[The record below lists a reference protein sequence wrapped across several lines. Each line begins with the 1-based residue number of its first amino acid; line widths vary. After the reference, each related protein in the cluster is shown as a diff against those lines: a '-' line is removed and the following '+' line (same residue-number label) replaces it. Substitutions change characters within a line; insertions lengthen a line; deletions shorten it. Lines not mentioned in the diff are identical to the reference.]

1 MKKKLINKT
10 MDTKTELLL
19 DYQEMAILALRK
31 EVERLTAELLAKT
44 EQAEWLE
51 NRLLT
56 NKLSSNDFI

>member
-1 MKKKLINKT
+1 
-10 MDTKTELLL
+10 MDDKTELLL